1 MVPLKPSS
9 TPNERYYACI
19 IRIYK
24 KKRYNQTLTVNY
36 GFGSDVI
43 YLLLSRVQIEYAVE
57 RELLLPE
64 GPLILL
70 AQVESNILLIR
81 VERQAYLSTHLNL
94 TLVEGADTRDHDDV
108 ASLDLDGLA
117 GRRHCTSGGE
127 RI

>member
-1 MVPLKPSS
+1 L
-9 TPNERYYACI
+9 YYTNLL
-19 IRIYK
+19 

-36 GFGSDVI
+36 GLGSDII

-64 GPLILL
+64 CPLILL

-117 GRRHCTSGGE
+117 GRRCHCASGGE